1 MSVNG
6 KLPFIHVEDANGNPY
21 VGAILKV
28 YEVGTTTN
36 RAIYSDSGLT
46 TPFSNPLAGANASNA
61 AGNFP
66 VFYMQPGLYKLRA
79 ETAAS
84 VLIWE
89 WDNLDTGTSAGA
101 GALPIASGGTGA
113 TTAAAALA
121 NLGAASTSDVTAL
134 AAQISSFTT
143 SLQNLLASPQ
153 GRLTLTS
160 GSAVLAVGV
169 TAGTAVYYTPF
180 IGNLCPIYDG
190 SQFNPKVFG
199 ELTLTLSASHILN
212 SLYDCFIIND
222 AGTIRI
228 VTGPAWSTITAGAG
242 ARGTGAGT
250 TEIVK
255 SLNST
260 YVGIWTNAN
269 AMATARNGA
278 TTYAVAANQGTY
290 VGSIYID
297 GTAGQISCLTAWGSS
312 RKWGVWNAWNRQ
324 PITMVAG
331 DSGLGP
337 WSAPATWRQSN
348 GAAGNKI
355 TTFCGLAES
364 PANASFVQKIASLV
378 PGSSTQNVQ
387 IAIGYNSTVASTGS
401 SIGELGFGNASAVVL
416 TPTVIATA
424 VSAIAPALGINN
436 INSIEQSPAGA
447 AASNLFGTQ
456 SFMNLT
462 VSYDG

>member
-1 MSVNG
+1 MAVNG
-6 KLPFIHVEDANGNPY
+6 KLPFIHVEDSNGNPY

-46 TPFSNPLAGANASNA
+46 TPFSNPLSGANASNA

-79 ETAAS
+79 ETSAS

-121 NLGAASTSDVTAL
+121 NLGAASTGDVTAL

-160 GSAVLAVGV
+160 GSPVLAVGV
-169 TAGTAVYYTPF
+169 AAATAVYYTPYL
-180 IGNLCPIYDG
+180 GNLCPIWDG
-190 SQFNPKVFG
+190 VQFNPKVFG

-212 SLYDCFIIND
+212 SHYDCFIIND
-222 AGTIRI
+222 AGTMRI
-228 VTGPAWSTITAGAG
+228 VTGPAWSTITAGSG

-250 TEIVK
+250 TEITK

-297 GTAGQISCLTAWGSS
+297 AVAGQITCHTAYGQS
-312 RKWGVWNAWNRQ
+312 RRFSVWNAWNRV
-324 PITMVAG
+324 PIQLIGG
-331 DSGLGP
+331 DPAAS
-337 WSAPATWRQSN
+337 WVSAPTSWRQSN
-348 GAAGNKI
+348 GSASNTMAL
-355 TTFCGLAES
+355 FCGLQEET
-364 PANASFVQKIASLV
+364 ANADFVQTITLTV
-378 PGSSTQNVQ
+378 PAGTTSSSQ
-387 IAIGYNSTVASTGS
+387 IAIGVNSTTVITGQNGNHALGWTGTGTITSTGTPK
-401 SIGELGFGNASAVVL
+401 ASATL
-416 TPTVIATA
+416 LPTLGLNNFNMLEQAPSGTTNNQFNGT
-424 VSAIAPALGINN
+424 SANMLMTLAWRG
-436 INSIEQSPAGA
+436 
-447 AASNLFGTQ
+447 
-456 SFMNLT
+456 
-462 VSYDG
+462 